1 MLDLKGSHR
10 VLALASTPW
19 EGDSGLQGH
28 SDFLFVSLK
37 RCVDWGIEEDRT
49 PKVWSW
55 VELAFRCLTGYDSDN
70 KTPQFL

>member
-10 VLALASTPW
+10 VLSLASTPR

-37 RCVDWGIEEDRT
+37 RCVDGGIEEDRT
-49 PKVWSW
+49 PKVLLGGAGISMPHR
-55 VELAFRCLTGYDSDN
+55 LRL
-70 KTPQFL
+70 